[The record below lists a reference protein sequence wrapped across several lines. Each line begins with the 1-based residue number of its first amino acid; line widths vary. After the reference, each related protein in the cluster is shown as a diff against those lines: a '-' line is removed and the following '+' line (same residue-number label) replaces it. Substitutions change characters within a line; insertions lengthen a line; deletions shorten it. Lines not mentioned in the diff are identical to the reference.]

1 MVRVQGDGGET
12 FSLLKEKVFW
22 HDTVAMPGDDDL
34 KPLPEQLD
42 VAVIGGGYTGLS
54 AARALAMQGVRTA
67 VLEAETIGWGA
78 SSRNGGMVLTGLK
91 LPIRTVLRRYGH
103 ELARQFFQASLD
115 SIDAVEQIVKVEK
128 IECGFSRTGHLLT
141 ASKPRH
147 FTALE
152 KEAEF
157 MSSEFGHD
165 MMVVPKSELASEIA
179 TNIYYGAVVD
189 RMSAG
194 LNPAQYLTGLAQAAK
209 RAGASLHPRAAVDK
223 LERQAGSFLIHT
235 QRGLLRAE
243 RIFVATSGYTGSAT
257 PRLQRRIIPIG
268 SYIVATE
275 RLPESISRSLIPK
288 GRMVFDSKHYLNYY
302 RMWDSRLL
310 FGGRAAFFPE
320 TPNTVRQSA
329 RILQGEMLRVFPQL
343 SNVEVEYVWGGTL
356 DFTFDLMPHL
366 GEMDGI
372 SYCLGYA
379 GHGVAMATY
388 LGQAAAS
395 GMLNNN
401 LKRNPFSVK
410 PLPYLP
416 LGLSGGSIWFL
427 PFVGLYYKFLDLIE

>member
-1 MVRVQGDGGET
+1 MVCVQGDGGKKV
-12 FSLLKEKVFW
+12 SLLREKVFW
-22 HDTVAMPGDDDL
+22 HDTVTMPGDEDI
-34 KPLPEQLD
+34 KQLPAQVD

-54 AARALAMQGVRTA
+54 AARALAKQGVRTA

-91 LPIRTVLRRYGH
+91 LPIRTVLRRYGREVAH
-103 ELARQFFQASLD
+103 RFFQASLD
-115 SIDAVEQIVKVEK
+115 SIDVVEQIVKVER
-128 IECGFSRTGHLLT
+128 IDCDFARTGHLLI

-147 FTALE
+147 FPSLE

-165 MMVVPKSELASEIA
+165 MMVVPKSDLPSEIA
-179 TNIYYGAVVD
+179 SNIYYGAVVD

-209 RAGASLHPRAAVDK
+209 QAGASLHPRATMHK
-223 LERQAGSFLIHT
+223 LERKAGGFLVHT
-235 QRGLLRAE
+235 KRGQLRAD
-243 RIFVATSGYTGSAT
+243 RIFIATSGYTGPAT
-257 PRLQRRIIPIG
+257 PTLQRRIIPIG
-268 SYIVATE
+268 SYIIATE
-275 RLPESISRSLIPK
+275 RLPDHLSGSLIPK
-288 GRMVFDSKHYLNYY
+288 GRMVFDSMHYLNYY
-302 RMWDSRLL
+302 RMWDGRLL

-320 TPNTVRQSA
+320 TPETIQQSA
-329 RILQGEMLRVFPQL
+329 RTLRGEMLRVFPQL
-343 SNVEVEYVWGGTL
+343 GDVKVEYVWGGTL

-395 GMLNNN
+395 GMLNNT
-401 LKRNPFSVK
+401 LAMNPFSIK
-410 PLPYLP
+410 PLPKLP
-416 LGLSGGSIWFL
+416 LTLHGGSAWFL
-427 PFVGLYYKFLDLIE
+427 PFVGLYYKILDLIE